1 MQSMQADVGIAI
13 GAGSDISI
21 AAADIVLIRN
31 NLTGVQVALELSRTV
46 YRRIRLNF
54 LWALL

>member
-1 MQSMQADVGIAI
+1 MAI

-31 NLTGVQVALELSRTV
+31 DIRSVKAALQLSRTV
-46 YRRIRLNF
+46 YGRIRLNF
-54 LWALL
+54 LWALLYV